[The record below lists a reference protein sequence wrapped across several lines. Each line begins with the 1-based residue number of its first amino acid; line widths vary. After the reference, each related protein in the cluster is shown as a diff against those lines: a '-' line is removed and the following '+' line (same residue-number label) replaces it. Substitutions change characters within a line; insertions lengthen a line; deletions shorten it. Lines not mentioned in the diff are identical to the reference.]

1 MNRNRP
7 KPGLSRKIVAYYLCF
22 CLVAVCWLAVGIVL
36 TAHALVC
43 DRGANACLSRLGK
56 TSAAIEIHW
65 LRHGAD
71 GLNKILND
79 LAANCQ
85 AASCSVV
92 GPDGKIVAHTSPS
105 FVGRPADEP
114 VGKRGRW
121 GEVTSVRYEGAAGRM
136 IQEFRTP
143 LTAQHRRIGQ
153 LRVAIDEPTLWATV
167 QATAPMA
174 PIAILAPMVLAGIGA
189 YVMARSTRPVAS
201 IEQRLQEIARAPA
214 GADLALEPMPARD
227 AATFG
232 WNRLVEHAQR
242 GGGSSDAANLAV
254 ALEEAAQDRNNAQFE
269 EILNRLT
276 DGVAVTDA
284 EGRIAFANQAVAAL
298 LGAGDA
304 DDADVALLGE
314 SLQSRLLTQAS
325 DAEDAEPLVNGPL
338 QRTAVCEL
346 AQRADGADRILRI
359 ARLPLSGAP
368 SRGHVWSL
376 RDVTQQKLSE
386 QTRDRFIDTA
396 THELRTPL
404 ANIKAYAETL
414 ATTEYIDVELQK
426 EFCNIINSEVTR
438 LARFIDDLLSIS
450 SMEVGALTIERQK
463 VETSR
468 MFAEV
473 LAKVEPLM
481 QKKSIEFTTAFPS
494 KMPDLHL
501 DKDKIIAVLV
511 NVLGNAAKYT
521 PGGGRISLKVKIE
534 NGTLTAAV
542 QDSGLGISAEDLPRL
557 FDKFF
562 RSDDPRVQAEIG
574 SGLGLSLAQEVV
586 RMHGGDIE
594 VESVLN
600 QGSTFAVSLPVG

>member
-1 MNRNRP
+1 MIRSRP
-7 KPGLSRKIVAYYLCF
+7 KLGLSRKIVAYYLCF
-22 CLVAVCWLAVGIVL
+22 CLVAVCWLAAGVVL
-36 TAHALVC
+36 TGHALVC

-65 LRHGAD
+65 LRRGAE
-71 GLNKILND
+71 GLNGILNE
-79 LAANCQ
+79 LSANCQ
-85 AASCSVV
+85 AAYCSVI
-92 GPDGKIVAHTSPS
+92 GPDGKALAHTTPS
-105 FVGRPADEP
+105 LEGQAADEP
-114 VGKRGRW
+114 IGKRSRW
-121 GEVTSVRYEGAAGRM
+121 GDVSSVRYENSAGRF

-143 LTAQHRRIGQ
+143 LTTHNRRIGE
-153 LRVAIDEPTLWATV
+153 LRVGIDEPSLWATV

-174 PIAILAPMVLAGIGA
+174 PIAILAPMALAAVGA
-189 YVMARSTRPVAS
+189 FIMARLTRPIAS
-201 IEQRLQEIARAPA
+201 IEQRLQEIAREPA
-214 GADLALEPMPARD
+214 GADLIIAPMPARD

-232 WNRLVEHAQR
+232 WNRLAEHASR
-242 GGGSSDAANLAV
+242 GASTGADLSAALDQASQARSDAH
-254 ALEEAAQDRNNAQFE
+254 FE

-298 LGAGDA
+298 LGAGDE
-304 DDADVALLGE
+304 DAALLGE
-314 SLQSRLLTQAS
+314 SLHERLLERTTN
-325 DAEDAEPLVNGPL
+325 AEGAEPLVHGPA
-338 QRTAVCEL
+338 QRTTVCEL
-346 AQRADGADRILRI
+346 AQNADGSERVLRI
-359 ARLPLSGAP
+359 ARLPLAGTQ

-450 SMEVGALTIERQK
+450 SMEVGALSIDRQK

-481 QKKSIEFTTAFPS
+481 QKKSIEFTTAFPP
-494 KMPDLHL
+494 KMPELHL
-501 DKDKIIAVLV
+501 DKDKVVAVLV

-521 PGGGRISLKVKIE
+521 PVGGRVSLKVKVE
-534 NGTLTAAV
+534 GGCLTAAV

-562 RSDDPRVQAEIG
+562 RSEDPRVQAETG
-574 SGLGLSLAQEVV
+574 TGLGLSLAQEVV
-586 RMHGGDIE
+586 RMHGGEIA

-600 QGSTFAVSLPVG
+600 QGSTFAVSLPIS